1 MFGDCWAMRD
11 SYRNWVV
18 CGGYIV
24 TYDDAVVLVVTMAM
38 GHLLR
43 TTVLIPQGMIV
54 IRDITMTRVPW
65 VKIVRYIPNIHHNM
79 LGDGDLTYHQVQVQG
94 VPCPVAPILPTV
106 QVLLVRGT
114 ACPPV
119 QGG

>member
-1 MFGDCWAMRD
+1 M
-11 SYRNWVV
+11 
-18 CGGYIV
+18 

-43 TTVLIPQGMIV
+43 TTVLIPQGMIHTHV
-54 IRDITMTRVPW
+54 IQDITMTRVPW
-65 VKIVRYIPNIHHNM
+65 VKIVRYIPNIHLNM

-94 VPCPVAPILPTV
+94 VPCLVARTLPTV

-114 ACPPV
+114 ACPPA

>member
-1 MFGDCWAMRD
+1 M
-11 SYRNWVV
+11 
-18 CGGYIV
+18 
-24 TYDDAVVLVVTMAM
+24 TYDDVPLVTMVL

-43 TTVLIPQGMIV
+43 TTVLIPQGMIHTHV
-54 IRDITMTRVPW
+54 IQDITMTRVPW

-94 VPCPVAPILPTV
+94 GVPCLVAPILPTV